1 MDDYVASIGD
11 TERVMNMLVGDTQ
24 RVWVYPAKGWA
35 IEQDVPAEVTAAYQR
50 LAEAGFTRRLLAE
63 G

>member
-1 MDDYVASIGD
+1 
-11 TERVMNMLVGDTQ
+11 MNMLVGDTQ
-24 RVWVYPAKGWA
+24 RVWAYPAKGWA

-50 LAEAGFTRRLLAE
+50 LVEAGFTRRLMTE